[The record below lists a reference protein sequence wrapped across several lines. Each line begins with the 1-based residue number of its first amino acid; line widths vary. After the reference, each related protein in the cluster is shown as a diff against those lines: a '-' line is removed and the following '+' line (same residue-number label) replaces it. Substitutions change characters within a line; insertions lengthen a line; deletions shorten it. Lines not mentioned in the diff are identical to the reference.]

1 MFVEVPRVEY
11 EKLVESHIAVRSEVV
26 RQRVEEAWQV
36 QRARFQGT
44 ASLSNAD
51 MGPAEVWESCQVED
65 EAKGLLQAAMKQLAL
80 SARAFHRVLKV
91 ARTIAD
97 LAGVERIGVVH
108 LAEALQHRPRAQV

>member
-11 EKLVESHIAVRSEVV
+11 EKLVESHTAVRSEVV
-26 RQRVEEAWQV
+26 RQRVEEAW
-36 QRARFQGT
+36 
-44 ASLSNAD
+44 
-51 MGPAEVWESCQVED
+51 QVED